1 MFFMQEYRQKRKLK
15 LAKRINWVAKHN
27 THRARTHRTLKD
39 YARPPKYR
47 ITDVDLSEG
56 WS

>member
-1 MFFMQEYRQKRKLK
+1 MFFMQEDRQTRKLK
-15 LAKRINWVAKHN
+15 RAKRRNWVAKHN
-27 THRARTHRTLKD
+27 THRARTHQTLKD

-56 WS
+56 RS